1 MNNKYG
7 TRQIIPETSEK
18 EGTLYS
24 KSVGTKSEFATVY

>member
-18 EGTLYS
+18 EGNLFS
-24 KSVGTKSEFATVY
+24 KSADTKSEFATVY